1 MQIVTCNHP
10 VPFTT
15 KIHDLSAELKKTK
28 KKKPTILAAKG
39 QVCLCIIVI
48 ENNFIAQP
56 SKLSLL
62 TAKRVLGTHTH
73 THFSLSYLL
82 KQVRQGHFM
91 LS

>member
-15 KIHDLSAELKKTK
+15 KIHDLSAELKKT
-28 KKKPTILAAKG
+28 TILAAKG

-73 THFSLSYLL
+73 TLFT
-82 KQVRQGHFM
+82 FIFT
-91 LS
+91 

>member
-1 MQIVTCNHP
+1 M
-10 VPFTT
+10 
-15 KIHDLSAELKKTK
+15 KICLQSFKKTK
-28 KKKPTILAAKG
+28 KKETILAAKG
-39 QVCLCIIVI
+39 LCIIVI

-56 SKLSLL
+56 FKLSLL

-73 THFSLSYLL
+73 THPPIKSRLAQSTCSLSYLL

>member
-15 KIHDLSAELKKTK
+15 KIHDLSAEFKKNK
-28 KKKPTILAAKG
+28 KKKTTILAAKG

-62 TAKRVLGTHTH
+62 TAKSFGDTH